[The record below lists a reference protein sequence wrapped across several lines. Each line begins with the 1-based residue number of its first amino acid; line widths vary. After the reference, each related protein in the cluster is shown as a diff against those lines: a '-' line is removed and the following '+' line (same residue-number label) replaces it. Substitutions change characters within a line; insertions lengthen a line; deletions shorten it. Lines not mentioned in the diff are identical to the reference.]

1 MAGQSI
7 MCVCSIHLE
16 SFLTWGHGRDC
27 RVVLLY
33 VFPIYYSNNGFSIPY
48 VLLLY
53 IFREKRSW
61 KNGLENTII
70 TTNTSSIFQNI
81 TSATYFV
88 TTDNHISMISH
99 SGTCLFYRI
108 GSIFTTQYGEMLF
121 QSKHFTSSTF
131 QDLAMQRSFS
141 TASSCRK
148 MCKIQKWNSEIVMT
162 ISED

>member
-27 RVVLLY
+27 RVVLY

-61 KNGLENTII
+61 KNGLENTMI

-81 TSATYFV
+81 TSASTQFV

-121 QSKHFTSSTF
+121 QSYNLNILQVQHFRIQQCSAVSA
-131 QDLAMQRSFS
+131 QLAAVEKCAKFGNG
-141 TASSCRK
+141 
-148 MCKIQKWNSEIVMT
+148 IQKL
-162 ISED
+162 

>member
-27 RVVLLY
+27 RVVLY

-121 QSKHFTSSTF
+121 QTYNLNILQVQHFRIQQCSAVSA
-131 QDLAMQRSFS
+131 QLAAVEKCAKFRNG
-141 TASSCRK
+141 
-148 MCKIQKWNSEIVMT
+148 IQKL
-162 ISED
+162 